1 MSALA
6 SARRFGTR
14 AVGSLVTCLLLLPL
28 PVLAYTI
35 SPWTFTDNGV
45 ALSETIGT
53 TDHKSLSYG
62 SGSGGSGFS
71 GTGDSTVTGTAGEVV
86 NAHLNMSGLTII
98 RGSLTVSIT
107 INGVTHSVTVTGPG
121 NLQQDFAPW
130 VLAAGSQPIHV
141 LFQWSVGAQYV
152 YNATTAVNLQF
163 R

>member
-14 AVGSLVTCLLLLPL
+14 AVGGLVTCLLLLPL

-35 SPWTFTDNGV
+35 APWTFTDNGV
-45 ALSETIGT
+45 SLAETIGT

-71 GTGDSTVTGTAGEVV
+71 GSGQSTINGSANETVA
-86 NAHLNMSGLTII
+86 AHLNMAGLTII
-98 RGSLTVSIT
+98 RGFLTVTIT
-107 INGVTHSVTVTGPG
+107 IGGVSHSVVVTGPA
-121 NLQQDFAPW
+121 NLQQDFAPFT
-130 VLAAGSQPIHV
+130 LAGGNQSISV

-163 R
+163 H